1 MLRALA
7 IAIESFESPLSAPMQ
22 DCLHA
27 IDSIRAEAVRVV
39 TKISATLP
47 SFPDQGHQSLDGE
60 HKPHVRFGPALKAVL
75 MNGKKLQEMKAR
87 IRGIS
92 TSLSAALIAANA
104 IQINEMQ
111 RYNQMQLCPL
121 TYSVSGLT
129 M

>member
-1 MLRALA
+1 
-7 IAIESFESPLSAPMQ
+7 
-22 DCLHA
+22 
-27 IDSIRAEAVRVV
+27 
-39 TKISATLP
+39 
-47 SFPDQGHQSLDGE
+47 
-60 HKPHVRFGPALKAVL
+60 
-75 MNGKKLQEMKAR
+75 MKAR